1 MNAPDR
7 YERFAILE
15 GVDERDMKII
25 NTASF
30 IIEREEHTVG
40 NILRIQLHRDQNV
53 LFAGEPRGFGFVK
66 YRYAEVAVDAKQQL
80 NHTIIGGCEIRIVF
94 AEENRKNASRNA
106 SRVSLLKVAYTS

>member
-53 LFAGEPRGFGFVK
+53 LFAGYRLPPRVQYKIIFRGAT
-66 YRYAEVAVDAKQQL
+66 RLWICEVPL
-80 NHTIIGGCEIRIVF
+80 C
-94 AEENRKNASRNA
+94 
-106 SRVSLLKVAYTS
+106 